1 MKKFTY
7 NKFLVWA
14 ILIGLMASL
23 VICGQRYAVERHNS
37 KIDMVMDYDSISNL
51 AEQEGLDFFEVLHRM
66 KGAGITTIAVYDAT
80 FEKLNLQGKVLSV
93 PGSEIL
99 GNSQRGILDDETWR
113 QAIEN
118 NLIFPDRVYIIGRDL
133 NTYEEVKADITLRL
147 GKDRVKPITIGEI
160 EILEVKDRY
169 GVFVKKPITMPSEE
183 LAIVKDAG
191 MNILAR
197 PSNFIGCTPDSIREV
212 FKRFDGYPVTEI
224 VFNGNEV
231 LGAYNFVD
239 VTAEEMKKRNIIFG
253 VIESY
258 SQLQFYPQAGMEQL
272 ARELGYDRIARLHV
286 IPPYDQNKISLNTAI
301 HRWLR
306 TDYERN
312 IRINLFRIYEKQAA
326 GMTLAETNF
335 KYVSETA
342 ADLKNGGYNLGTAG
356 TFENYYP
363 NKFLRFLVIVGTVA
377 AGVLCLSLI
386 SRRLNSNQRLQL
398 IMFGVLAILAGV
410 PILMGAGGKVRL
422 IAALV
427 SANVFPAL
435 AIIWQL
441 DRLRSIRLKARWE
454 SIRSTS
460 EGGSEY
466 PKVQVRRELSIGQ
479 IIWLAVA
486 SLFIT
491 SVISMFGAAYLS
503 GALSDVVYF
512 LEFEIFRGIKLTFV
526 MPLVIVAI
534 AFLQRFNVIDEFQ
547 KSFSAQEQIKE
558 ILEMNVTVKN
568 LIGVFFV
575 IAVLAILV
583 IRSGHSTGMP
593 VLDIEV
599 RLREW
604 LEDTFYAR
612 PRSKEIF
619 LGHPAFILA
628 IAAFLKKFPK
638 KILFVLTIIATIGQS
653 SMVETFAHVHTPIMV
668 SFMRG
673 IDGLIPGAIFGVIAI
688 LIYYFVTKKKVEV
701 IPKDEKFPN
710 EKI

>member
-1 MKKFTY
+1 MRKFTY
-7 NKFLVWA
+7 NKYLVWI
-14 ILIGLMASL
+14 ILAGLIASL
-23 VICGQRYAVERHNS
+23 IICWQRYHVETNNS
-37 KIDMVMDYDSISNL
+37 QIDMVLDFDSVMHL

-66 KGAGITTIAVYDAT
+66 KGAGITTIAVYDAS
-80 FEKLNLQGKVLSV
+80 FEKLNKQGKVLAI

-99 GNSQRGILDDETWR
+99 GNYQSGVLADEFWR
-113 QAIEN
+113 QAVEE
-118 NLIFPDRVYIIGRDL
+118 NLIDAERIYIIGRNL
-133 NTYEEVKADITLRL
+133 ITYEEVKKDLILRL
-147 GKDRVKPITIGEI
+147 GEERVKPMTIGEI
-160 EILEVKDRY
+160 EIIEVKDRY
-169 GVFVKKPITMPSEE
+169 ETFLKKPVTMPSEE

-197 PSNFIGCTPDSIREV
+197 PSNFVGCTPDKIREV
-212 FKRFDGYPVTEI
+212 FRRFDGYPVTEI

-231 LGAYNFVD
+231 LGAYDFVD
-239 VTAEEMKKRNIIFG
+239 ATAEEMKKRNMIFG

-272 ARELGYDRIARLHV
+272 ARDLGYERVARLHV

-335 KYVSETA
+335 KYVNETA
-342 ADLKNGGYNLGTAG
+342 KDLKNGGYSLGTAG

-363 NKFLRFLVIVGTVA
+363 NRFLRFLVIIGTVA

-386 SRRLNSNQRLQL
+386 SRTLNDNQKAQL
-398 IMFGVLAILAGV
+398 IIFGVLAVLAGV

-435 AIIWQL
+435 ATIWQL
-441 DRLRSIRLKARWE
+441 DRFRSLRLKARWK
-454 SIRSTS
+454 SIRSKS
-460 EGGSEY
+460 DGGSEY
-466 PKVQVRRELSIGQ
+466 PKVQVRGELSIGQ
-479 IIWLAVA
+479 IVWLSVA
-486 SLFIT
+486 SLFLT
-491 SVISMFGAAYLS
+491 SLISMFGAAYLA
-503 GALSDVVYF
+503 GALSDIIYF
-512 LEFEIFRGIKLTFV
+512 LEFEIFRGIKLTFI
-526 MPLVIVAI
+526 MPLIIVSI
-534 AFLQRFNVIDEFQ
+534 AFLQRFNVIDELRKNFT
-547 KSFSAQEQIKE
+547 ATEQLKE
-558 ILEMNVTVKN
+558 ILEMHVTVKD
-568 LIGVFFV
+568 LIAVFIV
-575 IAVLAILV
+575 IAALAILV

-593 VLDIEV
+593 VLDVEV

-619 LGHPAFILA
+619 LGHPFFILMV
-628 IAAFLKKFPK
+628 AAFLKKFPK

-673 IDGLIPGAIFGVIAI
+673 IDGLIPGAIFGGI
-688 LIYYFVTKKKVEV
+688 LLLGIYFGNKFYKKK
-701 IPKDEKFPN
+701 FAN
-710 EKI
+710 S

>member
-1 MKKFTY
+1 MRKFIY
-7 NKFLVWA
+7 NKYLVWV
-14 ILIGLMASL
+14 ILAGLIASL
-23 VICGQRYAVERHNS
+23 IICWQRYHVETNNS
-37 KIDMVMDYDSISNL
+37 QIDMVLDFDSVTHL

-66 KGAGITTIAVYDAT
+66 KGAGITTIAVYDAS
-80 FEKLNLQGKVLSV
+80 FEKLNREGKVLAV
-93 PGSEIL
+93 PGSEII
-99 GNSQRGILDDETWR
+99 GNYQSGVLADEFWR
-113 QAIEN
+113 QAVEE
-118 NLIFPDRVYIIGRDL
+118 NLIDAEKIYIIGRNL
-133 NTYEEVKADITLRL
+133 ITYEEVKKDLILRL
-147 GKDRVKPITIGEI
+147 GKERVKPITIGEV
-160 EILEVKDRY
+160 EIIEVKDRY
-169 GVFVKKPITMPSEE
+169 ETFLKKPVTMPSEE

-197 PSNFIGCTPDSIREV
+197 PANFVGCTPDKIREV
-212 FKRFDGYPVTEI
+212 FRRFDGYPVTEI
-224 VFNGNEV
+224 VFSGNEV
-231 LGAYNFVD
+231 LGAYDFVD
-239 VTAEEMKKRNIIFG
+239 ATAEEMKKRNMIFG

-272 ARELGYDRIARLHV
+272 ARDLGYERVARLHV

-335 KYVSETA
+335 TYVNETA
-342 ADLKNGGYNLGTAG
+342 KDLRSGGYSLGTAG

-363 NKFLRFLVIVGTVA
+363 NRFLRFLVIIGTVA
-377 AGVLCLSLI
+377 AGVLCLSLM
-386 SRRLNSNQRLQL
+386 SRTLNENQKVQL
-398 IMFGVLAILAGV
+398 IIFGVLAVLAGI

-441 DRLRSIRLKARWE
+441 DRFRSLRLKARWE
-454 SIRSTS
+454 SIRSKS
-460 EGGSEY
+460 DGGSEY
-466 PKVQVRRELSIGQ
+466 PKIQVRGELSIGQ
-479 IIWLAVA
+479 IVWLAVA
-486 SLFIT
+486 SLFLT
-491 SVISMFGAAYLS
+491 SLISMFGAAYLA
-503 GALSDVVYF
+503 GALSDIIYF

-526 MPLVIVAI
+526 MPLIIVSI
-534 AFLQRFNVIDEFQ
+534 AFLQRFNVIDELRKNFT
-547 KSFSAQEQIKE
+547 ATEQLKE
-558 ILEMNVTVKN
+558 ILEMNVTVKD
-568 LIGVFFV
+568 LIAVFIV
-575 IAVLAILV
+575 IAALAILV

-593 VLDIEV
+593 VSDLEV

-619 LGHPAFILA
+619 LGHPFFILMV
-628 IAAFLKKFPK
+628 AAFLKKFPK

-673 IDGLIPGAIFGVIAI
+673 IDGLIPGAIFGAI
-688 LIYYFVTKKKVEV
+688 GILAIYFGNKFYKKK
-701 IPKDEKFPN
+701 FAN
-710 EKI
+710 S

>member
-1 MKKFTY
+1 MRKFTY
-7 NKFLVWA
+7 NKYLVWI
-14 ILIGLMASL
+14 ILAGLIASL
-23 VICGQRYAVERHNS
+23 IICWQRYHVETNNS
-37 KIDMVMDYDSISNL
+37 QIDMVLDFDSVTHL

-66 KGAGITTIAVYDAT
+66 KGAGITTIAVYDAS
-80 FEKLNLQGKVLSV
+80 FEKLNKQGKVLAI

-99 GNSQRGILDDETWR
+99 GNYQSGVLADEFWR
-113 QAIEN
+113 QAVEE
-118 NLIFPDRVYIIGRDL
+118 NLIDAERIYIIGRNL
-133 NTYEEVKADITLRL
+133 ITYEEVKKDLILRL
-147 GKDRVKPITIGEI
+147 GEERVKPMTIGEI
-160 EILEVKDRY
+160 EIIEVKDRY
-169 GVFVKKPITMPSEE
+169 ETFLKKPVTMPSEE

-197 PSNFIGCTPDSIREV
+197 PSNFVGCTPDKIREV
-212 FKRFDGYPVTEI
+212 FRRFDGYPVTEI

-231 LGAYNFVD
+231 LGAYDFVD
-239 VTAEEMKKRNIIFG
+239 ATAEEMKKRNMIFG

-272 ARELGYDRIARLHV
+272 ARDLGYERVARLHV

-306 TDYERN
+306 TDYERY

-335 KYVSETA
+335 KYVNETA
-342 ADLKNGGYNLGTAG
+342 KDLKNGGYSLGTAG

-363 NKFLRFLVIVGTVA
+363 NRFLRFLVIIGTVA

-386 SRRLNSNQRLQL
+386 SRTLNDNQKAQL
-398 IMFGVLAILAGV
+398 IIFGVLAVLAGV

-435 AIIWQL
+435 ATIWQL
-441 DRLRSIRLKARWE
+441 DRFRSLRLKARWK
-454 SIRSTS
+454 SIRSKS
-460 EGGSEY
+460 DGGSEY
-466 PKVQVRRELSIGQ
+466 PKVQVRGELSIGQ
-479 IIWLAVA
+479 IVWLSVA
-486 SLFIT
+486 SLFLT
-491 SVISMFGAAYLS
+491 SLISMFGAAYLA
-503 GALSDVVYF
+503 GALSDIIYF
-512 LEFEIFRGIKLTFV
+512 LEFEIFRGIKLTFI
-526 MPLVIVAI
+526 MPLIIVSI
-534 AFLQRFNVIDEFQ
+534 AFLQRFNVIDELRKNFT
-547 KSFSAQEQIKE
+547 ATEQLKE
-558 ILEMNVTVKN
+558 ILEMHVTVKD
-568 LIGVFFV
+568 LIAVFIV
-575 IAVLAILV
+575 IAALAILV

-593 VLDIEV
+593 VLDVEV

-619 LGHPAFILA
+619 LGHPFFILMV
-628 IAAFLKKFPK
+628 AAFLKKFPK

-673 IDGLIPGAIFGVIAI
+673 IDGLIPGAIFGGI
-688 LIYYFVTKKKVEV
+688 LLLGIYFGNKFYKKK
-701 IPKDEKFPN
+701 FAN
-710 EKI
+710 S

>member
-1 MKKFTY
+1 MRKFAY
-7 NKFLVWA
+7 NKYLVWI
-14 ILIGLMASL
+14 ILAGLIASL
-23 VICGQRYAVERHNS
+23 IICWQRYHVETNNS
-37 KIDMVMDYDSISNL
+37 QIDMVLDFDSVTHL

-80 FEKLNLQGKVLSV
+80 FEKLNRQGKVLAM

-99 GNSQRGILDDETWR
+99 GNYQSGVLTDEFWR
-113 QAIEN
+113 QAVEE
-118 NLIFPDRVYIIGRDL
+118 NLIDAERIYIIGRNL
-133 NTYEEVKADITLRL
+133 ITYEEVKKDLILRL
-147 GKDRVKPITIGEI
+147 GKERVKPITIGEV
-160 EILEVKDRY
+160 EIIEVKDRY
-169 GVFVKKPITMPSEE
+169 ETFIKKPVTMPSEE

-197 PSNFIGCTPDSIREV
+197 PANFVGCTPDKIREV
-212 FKRFDGYPVTEI
+212 FRRFDGYPVTEI

-231 LGAYNFVD
+231 LGAYDYVD
-239 VTAEEMKKRNIIFG
+239 ATAEEMKKRDIIFG

-272 ARELGYDRIARLHV
+272 ARDLGYERVARLHV

-335 KYVSETA
+335 KYVNETA
-342 ADLKNGGYNLGTAG
+342 KDLKNGGYSLGTAG

-363 NKFLRFLVIVGTVA
+363 NRFLRFLVIIGTVA

-386 SRRLNSNQRLQL
+386 SRTLNDNQKAQL
-398 IMFGVLAILAGV
+398 IIFGVLAVLAGV

-441 DRLRSIRLKARWE
+441 DRFRSLRLKARWE
-454 SIRSTS
+454 SIRSKS
-460 EGGSEY
+460 DGGSEY
-466 PKVQVRRELSIGQ
+466 PKIQVRGELSIGQ

-486 SLFIT
+486 SLFLT
-491 SVISMFGAAYLS
+491 SLISMFGAAYLA
-503 GALSDVVYF
+503 GALSDIIYF

-526 MPLVIVAI
+526 MPLIIVSI
-534 AFLQRFNVIDEFQ
+534 AFLQRFNVIDELRKNFTATDQ
-547 KSFSAQEQIKE
+547 LKE
-558 ILEMNVTVKN
+558 ILEMHVTVKD
-568 LIGVFFV
+568 LMAVFIV
-575 IAVLAILV
+575 IAALAILL

-593 VLDIEV
+593 VLDVEV

-619 LGHPAFILA
+619 LGHPFFILMV
-628 IAAFLKKFPK
+628 AAFLKKFPK

-653 SMVETFAHVHTPIMV
+653 SMVETFAHVHTPIFV

-673 IDGLIPGAIFGVIAI
+673 IDGLIPGAIFGGILVLAI
-688 LIYYFVTKKKVEV
+688 YFGNKFYKKK
-701 IPKDEKFPN
+701 FAN
-710 EKI
+710 S

>member
-1 MKKFTY
+1 MRKFTY
-7 NKFLVWA
+7 NKYLVWI
-14 ILIGLMASL
+14 ILAGLIASL
-23 VICGQRYAVERHNS
+23 IICWQRYHVETNNS
-37 KIDMVMDYDSISNL
+37 QIDMVLDFDSVMHL

-66 KGAGITTIAVYDAT
+66 KGAGITTIAVYDAS
-80 FEKLNLQGKVLSV
+80 FEKLNKQGKVLAI

-99 GNSQRGILDDETWR
+99 GNYQSGVLADEFWR
-113 QAIEN
+113 QAVEE
-118 NLIFPDRVYIIGRDL
+118 NLIDAERIYIIGRNL
-133 NTYEEVKADITLRL
+133 ITYEEVKKDLILRL
-147 GKDRVKPITIGEI
+147 GEERVKPMTIGEI
-160 EILEVKDRY
+160 EIIEVKDRY
-169 GVFVKKPITMPSEE
+169 ETFLKKPVTMPSEE

-197 PSNFIGCTPDSIREV
+197 PSNFVGCTPDKIRTV
-212 FKRFDGYPVTEI
+212 FRRFDGYPVTEI

-231 LGAYNFVD
+231 LGAYDFVD
-239 VTAEEMKKRNIIFG
+239 ATAEEMKKRNMIFG

-272 ARELGYDRIARLHV
+272 ARDLGYERVARLHV

-335 KYVSETA
+335 KYVNETA
-342 ADLKNGGYNLGTAG
+342 KDLKNGGYSLGTAG

-363 NKFLRFLVIVGTVA
+363 NRFLRFLVIIGTVA

-386 SRRLNSNQRLQL
+386 SRTLNDNQKAQL
-398 IMFGVLAILAGV
+398 IIFGVLAVLAGV

-435 AIIWQL
+435 ATIWQL
-441 DRLRSIRLKARWE
+441 DRFRSLRLKARWK
-454 SIRSTS
+454 SIRSKS
-460 EGGSEY
+460 DGGSEY
-466 PKVQVRRELSIGQ
+466 PKVQVRGELSIGQ
-479 IIWLAVA
+479 IVWLSVA
-486 SLFIT
+486 SLFLT
-491 SVISMFGAAYLS
+491 SLISMFGAAYLA
-503 GALSDVVYF
+503 GALSDIIYF
-512 LEFEIFRGIKLTFV
+512 LEFEIFRGIKLTFI
-526 MPLVIVAI
+526 MPLIIVSI
-534 AFLQRFNVIDEFQ
+534 AFLQRFNVIDELRKNFT
-547 KSFSAQEQIKE
+547 ATEQLKE
-558 ILEMNVTVKN
+558 ILEMHVTVKD
-568 LIGVFFV
+568 LIAVFIV
-575 IAVLAILV
+575 IAALAILV

-593 VLDIEV
+593 VLDVEV

-619 LGHPAFILA
+619 LGHPFFILMV
-628 IAAFLKKFPK
+628 AAFLKKFPK

-673 IDGLIPGAIFGVIAI
+673 IDGLIPGAIFGGI
-688 LIYYFVTKKKVEV
+688 LLLGIYFGNKFYKKK
-701 IPKDEKFPN
+701 FAN
-710 EKI
+710 S

>member
-1 MKKFTY
+1 MKKFIY
-7 NKFLVWA
+7 NRILVWV
-14 ILIGLMASL
+14 ILAGLIASL
-23 VICGQRYAVERHNS
+23 IICGQRYAVETHNS
-37 KIDMVMDYDSISNL
+37 QIDMVMDYDSIVNL
-51 AEQEGLDFFEVLHRM
+51 ANQEGLDFFEVLHRM
-66 KGAGITTIAVYDAT
+66 KGAGITTIAVYDAS
-80 FEKLNLQGKVLSV
+80 FEKLNLQGKVRAI

-99 GNSQRGILDDETWR
+99 GNYQSGVLIDENWR
-113 QAIEN
+113 QAIEE
-118 NLIFPDRVYIIGRDL
+118 NLIDAEKIYIIGRDL
-133 NTYEEVKADITLRL
+133 HTYEEVKADLILRL

-160 EILEVKDRY
+160 EVIEVKDRY

-191 MNILAR
+191 FNILAR
-197 PSNFIGCTPDSIREV
+197 PANFVGCTPDTIREV
-212 FKRFDGYPVTEI
+212 FKRFDGYPVKEI
-224 VFNGNEV
+224 VFSGNEV

-272 ARELGYDRIARLHV
+272 ARDLGYDRVARLHV
-286 IPPYDQNKISLNTAI
+286 IPEYDQAKISLNTAI
-301 HRWLR
+301 YRWLR

-312 IRINLFRIYEKQAA
+312 IRINLFRIYEKHAA

-342 ADLKNGGYNLGTAG
+342 ADLRNGGYTLGTAG

-363 NKFLRFLVIVGTVA
+363 NRFLRFLVIIGTVA
-377 AGVLCLSLI
+377 AGVLCLSLL
-386 SRRLNSNQRLQL
+386 SRKLNANQKLQL
-398 IMFGVLAILAGV
+398 IIFGVLAVLAGI

-441 DRLRSIRLKARWE
+441 DRFRSLRLKARWE
-454 SIRSTS
+454 SIRSKS

-466 PKVQVRRELSIGQ
+466 PKIQVRPELTIGQ
-479 IIWLAVA
+479 IIWLSVA

-491 SVISMFGAAYLS
+491 STISMFGAAYLS
-503 GALSDVVYF
+503 GALSDVIYF

-526 MPLVIVAI
+526 MPLIIVAI
-534 AFLQRFNVIDEFQ
+534 AFLQRFNVIDELQ
-547 KSFSAQEQIKE
+547 KSFSAEQQIKE
-558 ILEMNVTVKN
+558 ILEMNVTMKN
-568 LIGVFFV
+568 LLMIFV
-575 IAVLAILV
+575 VLAALAILV

-593 VLDIEV
+593 VLDLEV

-619 LGHPAFILA
+619 LGHPVFIIL

-638 KILFVLTIIATIGQS
+638 KILFVLTILATIGQS

-673 IDGLIPGAIFGVIAI
+673 IDGLIPGAIFGVIAV
-688 LIYYFVTKKKVEV
+688 LIYYFVTRKKKEEV
-701 IPKDEKFPN
+701 TAKGEKF
-710 EKI
+710 

>member
-7 NKFLVWA
+7 NKILVWV
-14 ILIGLMASL
+14 ILAGLVASL
-23 VICGQRYAVERHNS
+23 IICWQRYNVETNNS
-37 KIDMVMDYDSISNL
+37 QIDMVMDYDSISSL

-80 FEKLNLQGKVLSV
+80 FEKLNLQGKVRAIS
-93 PGSEIL
+93 GSEIL
-99 GNSQRGILDDETWR
+99 TNYQSGILIDENWR
-113 QAIEN
+113 QAIEE
-118 NLIFPDRVYIIGRDL
+118 NLIYPDRVYIIGREL
-133 NTYEEVKADITLRL
+133 HAYEEVKADIILRL
-147 GKDRVKPITIGEI
+147 GNERVKTMSIGDLEVI
-160 EILEVKDRY
+160 EVKDRY

-191 MNILAR
+191 FNILAR
-197 PSNFIGCTPDSIREV
+197 PANFVGCTPDSIREI

-224 VFNGNEV
+224 VFSGNEV
-231 LGAYNFVD
+231 LGAFDYVD

-253 VIESY
+253 VVESY
-258 SQLQFYPQAGMEQL
+258 TQLQFYPQAGMEQL
-272 ARELGYDRIARLHV
+272 ARELGYDRVARLHV
-286 IPPYDQNKISLNTAI
+286 IPPYDQNKISLHTAI
-301 HRWLR
+301 YRWRR

-312 IRINLFRIYEKQAA
+312 IRINLFRIYEKHSA

-342 ADLKNGGYNLGTAG
+342 ADLRNAGYTLGTAG

-363 NKFLRFLVIVGTVA
+363 NRFLRFLVIIGTVA
-377 AGVLCLSLI
+377 AGVLCLSLL
-386 SRRLNSNQRLQL
+386 SRRLNANQKVQL
-398 IMFGVLAILAGV
+398 IMFGVLAVLAGL

-435 AIIWQL
+435 AVIWQL
-441 DRLRSIRLKARWE
+441 DRFRSLRLKARWE
-454 SIRSTS
+454 SIRSKK

-466 PKVQVRRELSIGQ
+466 PKIQVRPELTIGQ

-491 SVISMFGAAYLS
+491 SLISMFGAAYLS

-526 MPLVIVAI
+526 MPLVIVTI
-534 AFLQRFNVIDEFQ
+534 AFLQRFNVIDELQ
-547 KSFSAQEQIKE
+547 KSFTAEQQIKE

-568 LIGVFFV
+568 LLAVFVV
-575 IAVLAILV
+575 IAALVVLV

-593 VLDIEV
+593 VSDFEV
-599 RLREW
+599 RIREW

-619 LGHPAFILA
+619 LGHPAFVIL

-638 KILFVLTIIATIGQS
+638 KILFVLTILATIGQG

-673 IDGLIPGAIFGVIAI
+673 IDGLIPGAIFGVIAV
-688 LIYYFVTKKKVEV
+688 LIYYFAKKKMKEEV
-701 IPKDEKFPN
+701 TPKGEKF
-710 EKI
+710 

>member
-1 MKKFTY
+1 MKKFIY
-7 NKFLVWA
+7 NR
-14 ILIGLMASL
+14 ILIWTILVGLIASL
-23 VICGQRYAVERHNS
+23 IICWQRYIVETNNS
-37 KIDMVMDYDSISNL
+37 QIDMVLDFDSVTHL
-51 AEQEGLDFFEVLHRM
+51 AAQEGLDFFEVLHRM
-66 KGAGITTIAVYDAT
+66 KGAGITSIAVYDAT
-80 FEKLNLQGKVLSV
+80 FEKLNRQGKVYALQ
-93 PGSEIL
+93 GSEIL
-99 GNSQRGILDDETWR
+99 GNHQSGLLVDETWR
-113 QAIEN
+113 QAIEA
-118 NLIFPDRVYIIGRDL
+118 NLINPDRIYIIGRNL
-133 NTYEEVKADITLRL
+133 QTYEEVKADITLRL
-147 GKDRVKPITIGEI
+147 GANRVTPLTVGDI

-169 GVFVKKPITMPSEE
+169 DIFMKKPITMPSEE

-197 PSNFIGCTPDSIREV
+197 PANFVGCTPDTIREV
-212 FKRFDGYPVTEI
+212 FKRFDGYPVVEI
-224 VFNGNEV
+224 VFSGNEV
-231 LGAYNFVD
+231 LGAYDYVD

-272 ARELGYDRIARLHV
+272 ARDLGYDRVARLHV
-286 IPPYDQNKISLNTAI
+286 IPPYDQNKISLHTAI
-301 HRWLR
+301 YRWLR

-342 ADLKNGGYNLGTAG
+342 QDLRNGGYSLGKAG
-356 TFENYYP
+356 TFADYYP
-363 NKFLRFLVIVGTVA
+363 NRFLRFLVIVGTVA

-386 SRRLNSNQRLQL
+386 SRKLNENQKLQ
-398 IMFGVLAILAGV
+398 IIIFGVVAVLAGI

-441 DRLRSIRLKARWE
+441 DRMRSIRVKARWQ
-454 SIRSTS
+454 SIRSKS

-466 PKVQVRRELSIGQ
+466 PKVRVKAELSIGQ
-479 IIWLAVA
+479 IIWLSVA

-491 SVISMFGAAYLS
+491 SLVSMAGAAYLA
-503 GALSDVVYF
+503 GALSDVIYF

-526 MPLVIVAI
+526 MPLILVGM
-534 AFLQRFNVIDEFQ
+534 AFLQRFNIVDELR
-547 KSFSAQEQIKE
+547 KNFSATEQLKE
-558 ILEMNVTVKN
+558 ILEMEVTVKN
-568 LIGVFFV
+568 LLMVFGVIF
-575 IAVLAILV
+575 ALAILV

-593 VLDIEV
+593 VLDLEV

-628 IAAFLKKFPK
+628 VAAFLKKFPK
-638 KILFVLTIIATIGQS
+638 KFLLALTIIATIGQS
-653 SMVETFAHVHTPIMV
+653 SMVETFAHVHTPIFV

-673 IDGLIPGAIFGVIAI
+673 VDGLFPGAVLGVVAV
-688 LIYYFVTKKKVEV
+688 LMTYYAVRAWNSKLKA
-701 IPKDEKFPN
+701 
-710 EKI
+710 

>member
-1 MKKFTY
+1 MRKFIY
-7 NKFLVWA
+7 NKYLVWV
-14 ILIGLMASL
+14 ILAGLIASL
-23 VICGQRYAVERHNS
+23 IICWQRYHVETNNS
-37 KIDMVMDYDSISNL
+37 QIDMVLDFDSVTHL

-66 KGAGITTIAVYDAT
+66 KGAGITTIAVYDAS
-80 FEKLNLQGKVLSV
+80 FEKLNREGKVLAV
-93 PGSEIL
+93 PGSEII
-99 GNSQRGILDDETWR
+99 GNYQSGVLADEFWR
-113 QAIEN
+113 QAVEE
-118 NLIFPDRVYIIGRDL
+118 NLIDAEKIYIIGRNL
-133 NTYEEVKADITLRL
+133 ITYEEVKKDLILRL
-147 GKDRVKPITIGEI
+147 GKERVKPITIGEV
-160 EILEVKDRY
+160 EIIEVKDRY
-169 GVFVKKPITMPSEE
+169 ETFLKKPVTMPSEE

-197 PSNFIGCTPDSIREV
+197 PANFVGCTPDKIREV
-212 FKRFDGYPVTEI
+212 FRRFDGYPVTEI
-224 VFNGNEV
+224 VFSGNEV
-231 LGAYNFVD
+231 LGAYDFVD
-239 VTAEEMKKRNIIFG
+239 ATAEEMKKRNMIFG

-272 ARELGYDRIARLHV
+272 ARDLGYERVARLHV

-335 KYVSETA
+335 TYVNETA
-342 ADLKNGGYNLGTAG
+342 KDLRSGGYSLGTAG

-363 NKFLRFLVIVGTVA
+363 NRFLRFLVIIGTVA
-377 AGVLCLSLI
+377 AGVLCLSLM
-386 SRRLNSNQRLQL
+386 SRTLNENQKAQL
-398 IMFGVLAILAGV
+398 IIFGVLAVLAGI

-441 DRLRSIRLKARWE
+441 DRFRSLRLKARWE
-454 SIRSTS
+454 SIRSKS
-460 EGGSEY
+460 DGGSEY
-466 PKVQVRRELSIGQ
+466 PKIQVRGELSIGQ
-479 IIWLAVA
+479 IVWLAVA
-486 SLFIT
+486 SLFLT
-491 SVISMFGAAYLS
+491 SLISMFGAAYLA
-503 GALSDVVYF
+503 GALSDIIYF

-526 MPLVIVAI
+526 MPLIIVSI
-534 AFLQRFNVIDEFQ
+534 AFLQRFNVIDELRKNFT
-547 KSFSAQEQIKE
+547 ATEQLKE
-558 ILEMNVTVKN
+558 ILEMNVTVKD
-568 LIGVFFV
+568 LIAVFIV
-575 IAVLAILV
+575 IAALAILV

-593 VLDIEV
+593 VSDLEV

-619 LGHPAFILA
+619 LGHPFFILMV
-628 IAAFLKKFPK
+628 AAFLKKFPK

-673 IDGLIPGAIFGVIAI
+673 IDGLIPGAIFGAI
-688 LIYYFVTKKKVEV
+688 GILAIYFGNKFYKKK
-701 IPKDEKFPN
+701 FAN
-710 EKI
+710 S

>member
-1 MKKFTY
+1 MRKFIY
-7 NKFLVWA
+7 NKYLVWV
-14 ILIGLMASL
+14 ILAGLIASL
-23 VICGQRYAVERHNS
+23 IICWQRYHVETNNS
-37 KIDMVMDYDSISNL
+37 QIDMVLDFDSVTHL

-66 KGAGITTIAVYDAT
+66 KGAGITTIAVYDAS
-80 FEKLNLQGKVLSV
+80 FEKLNREGKVLAV
-93 PGSEIL
+93 PGSEII
-99 GNSQRGILDDETWR
+99 GNYQSGVLADEFWR
-113 QAIEN
+113 QAVEE
-118 NLIFPDRVYIIGRDL
+118 NLIDAEKIYIIGRNL
-133 NTYEEVKADITLRL
+133 ITYEEVKKDLILRL
-147 GKDRVKPITIGEI
+147 GKERVKPITIGEV
-160 EILEVKDRY
+160 EIIEVKDRY
-169 GVFVKKPITMPSEE
+169 ETFLKKPVTMPSEE

-197 PSNFIGCTPDSIREV
+197 PANFVGCTPDKIREV
-212 FKRFDGYPVTEI
+212 FRRFDGYPVTEI
-224 VFNGNEV
+224 VFSGNEV
-231 LGAYNFVD
+231 LGAYDFVD
-239 VTAEEMKKRNIIFG
+239 ATAEEMKKRNMIFG

-272 ARELGYDRIARLHV
+272 ARDLGYERVARLHV

-335 KYVSETA
+335 TYVNETA
-342 ADLKNGGYNLGTAG
+342 KDLRSGGYSLGTAG

-363 NKFLRFLVIVGTVA
+363 NRFLRFLVIIGTVA
-377 AGVLCLSLI
+377 AGVLCLSLM
-386 SRRLNSNQRLQL
+386 SRTLNENQKAQL
-398 IMFGVLAILAGV
+398 IIFGVLAVLAGI

-441 DRLRSIRLKARWE
+441 DRFRSLRLKARWE
-454 SIRSTS
+454 SIRSKS
-460 EGGSEY
+460 DGGSEY
-466 PKVQVRRELSIGQ
+466 PKIQVRGELSIGQ
-479 IIWLAVA
+479 IVWLAVA
-486 SLFIT
+486 SLFLT
-491 SVISMFGAAYLS
+491 SLISMFGAAYLA
-503 GALSDVVYF
+503 GALSDIIYF

-526 MPLVIVAI
+526 MPLIIVSI
-534 AFLQRFNVIDEFQ
+534 AFLQRFNVIDELRKNFT
-547 KSFSAQEQIKE
+547 ATEQLKE
-558 ILEMNVTVKN
+558 ILEMNVTVKD
-568 LIGVFFV
+568 LIAVFIV
-575 IAVLAILV
+575 IAALAILI

-593 VLDIEV
+593 VSDLEV

-619 LGHPAFILA
+619 LGHPFFILMV
-628 IAAFLKKFPK
+628 AAFLKKFPK

-673 IDGLIPGAIFGVIAI
+673 IDGLIPGAIFGAI
-688 LIYYFVTKKKVEV
+688 GILAIYFGNKFYKKK
-701 IPKDEKFPN
+701 FAN
-710 EKI
+710 S

>member
-1 MKKFTY
+1 MRKFTY
-7 NKFLVWA
+7 NKYLVWI
-14 ILIGLMASL
+14 ILAGLIASL
-23 VICGQRYAVERHNS
+23 IICWQRYHVETNNS
-37 KIDMVMDYDSISNL
+37 QIDMVLDFDSVMHL

-66 KGAGITTIAVYDAT
+66 KGAGITTIAVYDAS
-80 FEKLNLQGKVLSV
+80 FEKLNKQGKVLAI

-99 GNSQRGILDDETWR
+99 GNYQSGVLADEFWR
-113 QAIEN
+113 QAVEE
-118 NLIFPDRVYIIGRDL
+118 NLIDAERIYIIGRNL
-133 NTYEEVKADITLRL
+133 ITYEEVKKDLILRL
-147 GKDRVKPITIGEI
+147 GEERVKPMTIGEI
-160 EILEVKDRY
+160 EIIEVKDRY
-169 GVFVKKPITMPSEE
+169 ETFLKKPVTMPSEE

-197 PSNFIGCTPDSIREV
+197 PSNFVGCTPDKIREV
-212 FKRFDGYPVTEI
+212 FRRFDGYPVTEI

-231 LGAYNFVD
+231 LGAYDFVD
-239 VTAEEMKKRNIIFG
+239 ATAEEMKKRNMIFG

-272 ARELGYDRIARLHV
+272 ARDLGYERVARLHV

-335 KYVSETA
+335 KYVNETA
-342 ADLKNGGYNLGTAG
+342 KDLKNGGYSLGTAG

-363 NKFLRFLVIVGTVA
+363 NRFLRFLVIIGTVA

-386 SRRLNSNQRLQL
+386 SRTLNDNQKAQL
-398 IMFGVLAILAGV
+398 IIFGVLAVLAGV

-441 DRLRSIRLKARWE
+441 DRFRSLRLKARWK
-454 SIRSTS
+454 SIRSKS
-460 EGGSEY
+460 DGGSEY
-466 PKVQVRRELSIGQ
+466 PKVQVRGELSIGQ
-479 IIWLAVA
+479 IVWLSVA
-486 SLFIT
+486 SLFLT
-491 SVISMFGAAYLS
+491 SLISMFGAAYLA
-503 GALSDVVYF
+503 GALSDIIYF
-512 LEFEIFRGIKLTFV
+512 LEFEIFRGIKLTFI
-526 MPLVIVAI
+526 MPLIIVSI
-534 AFLQRFNVIDEFQ
+534 AFLQRFNVIDELRKNFT
-547 KSFSAQEQIKE
+547 ATEQLKE
-558 ILEMNVTVKN
+558 ILEMHVTVKD
-568 LIGVFFV
+568 LIAVFIV
-575 IAVLAILV
+575 IAALAILV

-593 VLDIEV
+593 VLDVEV

-619 LGHPAFILA
+619 LGHPFFILMV
-628 IAAFLKKFPK
+628 AAFLKKFPK

-673 IDGLIPGAIFGVIAI
+673 IDGLIPGAIFGGI
-688 LIYYFVTKKKVEV
+688 LLLGIYFGNKFYKKK
-701 IPKDEKFPN
+701 FAN
-710 EKI
+710 S

>member
-1 MKKFTY
+1 MRKFIY
-7 NKFLVWA
+7 NKYLVWV
-14 ILIGLMASL
+14 ILAGLIASL
-23 VICGQRYAVERHNS
+23 IICWQRYHVETNNS
-37 KIDMVMDYDSISNL
+37 QIDMVLDFDSVTHL

-66 KGAGITTIAVYDAT
+66 KGAGITTIAVYDAS
-80 FEKLNLQGKVLSV
+80 FEKLNREGKVLAV
-93 PGSEIL
+93 PGSEII
-99 GNSQRGILDDETWR
+99 GNYQSGVLADEFWR
-113 QAIEN
+113 QAVEE
-118 NLIFPDRVYIIGRDL
+118 NLIDAEKIYIIGRNL
-133 NTYEEVKADITLRL
+133 ITYEEVKKDLILRL
-147 GKDRVKPITIGEI
+147 GKERVKPITIGEV
-160 EILEVKDRY
+160 EIIEVKDRY
-169 GVFVKKPITMPSEE
+169 ETFLKKPVTMPSEE

-197 PSNFIGCTPDSIREV
+197 PANFVGCTPDKIREV
-212 FKRFDGYPVTEI
+212 FRRFDGYPVTEI
-224 VFNGNEV
+224 VFSGNEV
-231 LGAYNFVD
+231 LGAYDFVD
-239 VTAEEMKKRNIIFG
+239 ATAEEMKKRNMIFG

-272 ARELGYDRIARLHV
+272 ARDLGYERVARLHV

-312 IRINLFRIYEKQAA
+312 IRINLFRIYEKQTA

-335 KYVSETA
+335 TYVNETA
-342 ADLKNGGYNLGTAG
+342 KDLRSGGYSLGTAG

-363 NKFLRFLVIVGTVA
+363 NRFLRFLVIIGTVA
-377 AGVLCLSLI
+377 AGVLCLSLM
-386 SRRLNSNQRLQL
+386 SRTLNENQKAQL
-398 IMFGVLAILAGV
+398 IIFGVLAVLAGI

-441 DRLRSIRLKARWE
+441 DRFRSLRLKARWE
-454 SIRSTS
+454 SIRSKS

-466 PKVQVRRELSIGQ
+466 PKIQVRGELSIGQ
-479 IIWLAVA
+479 IVWLAVA
-486 SLFIT
+486 SLFLT
-491 SVISMFGAAYLS
+491 SLISMFGAAYLA
-503 GALSDVVYF
+503 GALSDIIYF

-526 MPLVIVAI
+526 MPLIIVSI
-534 AFLQRFNVIDEFQ
+534 AFLQRFNVIDELRKNFT
-547 KSFSAQEQIKE
+547 ATEQLKE
-558 ILEMNVTVKN
+558 ILEMNVTVKD
-568 LIGVFFV
+568 LIAVFIV
-575 IAVLAILV
+575 IAALAILV

-593 VLDIEV
+593 VSDLEV

-619 LGHPAFILA
+619 LGHPFFVLMV
-628 IAAFLKKFPK
+628 AAFLKKFPK

-673 IDGLIPGAIFGVIAI
+673 IDGLIPGAIFGAI
-688 LIYYFVTKKKVEV
+688 GILAIYFGNKFYKKK
-701 IPKDEKFPN
+701 FAN
-710 EKI
+710 S

>member
-1 MKKFTY
+1 MRKFTY
-7 NKFLVWA
+7 NKYLVWI
-14 ILIGLMASL
+14 ILAGLIASL
-23 VICGQRYAVERHNS
+23 IICWQRYHVETNNS
-37 KIDMVMDYDSISNL
+37 QIDMVLDFDSVTHL

-66 KGAGITTIAVYDAT
+66 KGAGITTIAVYDAS
-80 FEKLNLQGKVLSV
+80 FEKLNKQGKVLAI

-99 GNSQRGILDDETWR
+99 GNYQSGVLADEFWR
-113 QAIEN
+113 QAVEE
-118 NLIFPDRVYIIGRDL
+118 NLIDAERIYIIGRNL
-133 NTYEEVKADITLRL
+133 ITYEEVKKDLILRL
-147 GKDRVKPITIGEI
+147 GEERVKPMTIGEI
-160 EILEVKDRY
+160 EIIEVKDRY
-169 GVFVKKPITMPSEE
+169 ETFLKKPVTMPSEE

-197 PSNFIGCTPDSIREV
+197 PSNFVGCTPDKIREV
-212 FKRFDGYPVTEI
+212 FRRFDGYPVTEI

-231 LGAYNFVD
+231 LGAYDFVD
-239 VTAEEMKKRNIIFG
+239 ATAEEMKKRNMIFG

-272 ARELGYDRIARLHV
+272 ARDLGYERVARLHV

-335 KYVSETA
+335 KYVNETA
-342 ADLKNGGYNLGTAG
+342 KDLKNGGYSLGTAG

-363 NKFLRFLVIVGTVA
+363 NRFLRFLVIIGTVA

-386 SRRLNSNQRLQL
+386 SRTLNDNQKAQL
-398 IMFGVLAILAGV
+398 IIFGVLAVLAGV

-435 AIIWQL
+435 ATIWQL
-441 DRLRSIRLKARWE
+441 DRFRSLRLKARWK
-454 SIRSTS
+454 SIRSKS
-460 EGGSEY
+460 DGGSEY
-466 PKVQVRRELSIGQ
+466 PKVQVRGELSIGQ
-479 IIWLAVA
+479 IVWLSVA
-486 SLFIT
+486 SLFLT
-491 SVISMFGAAYLS
+491 SLISMFGAAYLA
-503 GALSDVVYF
+503 GALSDIIYF
-512 LEFEIFRGIKLTFV
+512 LEFEIFRGIKLTFI
-526 MPLVIVAI
+526 MPLIIVSI
-534 AFLQRFNVIDEFQ
+534 AFLQRFNVIDELRKNFT
-547 KSFSAQEQIKE
+547 ATEQLKE
-558 ILEMNVTVKN
+558 ILEMHVTVKD
-568 LIGVFFV
+568 LIAVFIV
-575 IAVLAILV
+575 IAALAILV

-593 VLDIEV
+593 VLDVEV

-619 LGHPAFILA
+619 LGHPFFILMV
-628 IAAFLKKFPK
+628 AAFLKKFPK

-673 IDGLIPGAIFGVIAI
+673 IDGLIPGAIFGGI
-688 LIYYFVTKKKVEV
+688 LLLGIYFGNKFYKKK
-701 IPKDEKFPN
+701 FAN
-710 EKI
+710 S

>member
-1 MKKFTY
+1 MKKFAY
-7 NKFLVWA
+7 NRILVWV
-14 ILIGLMASL
+14 ILAGLIASL
-23 VICGQRYAVERHNS
+23 IICFQRHAVERHNS
-37 KIDMVMDYDSISNL
+37 RIDMVMDYDSIVNL
-51 AEQEGLDFFEVLHRM
+51 AAQEGLDFFEVLHRM

-80 FEKLNLQGKVLSV
+80 FEKLNRQGKVLAL
-93 PGSEIL
+93 PGSEII
-99 GNSQRGILDDETWR
+99 GNYQSGLLVDETWR
-113 QAIEN
+113 QAIIE
-118 NLIFPDRVYIIGRDL
+118 NLIDPDRIYIIGRNL
-133 NTYEEVKADITLRL
+133 QTYEEVKADLTLRL

-160 EILEVKDRY
+160 EIIEVKDRY
-169 GVFVKKPITMPSEE
+169 EIFMKKPLTMPSEE

-191 MNILAR
+191 FNILAR
-197 PSNFIGCTPDSIREV
+197 PANFVGCTPDSIREV

-224 VFNGNEV
+224 VFSGNEV
-231 LGAYNFVD
+231 LGAYDFVD
-239 VTAEEMKKRNIIFG
+239 VTAEEMKKRNLIFG

-286 IPPYDQNKISLNTAI
+286 IPPYDQNKISLHTAI
-301 HRWLR
+301 YRWLR

-312 IRINLFRIYEKQAA
+312 IRINLFRIYEKHAA

-335 KYVSETA
+335 KYVNETA
-342 ADLKNGGYNLGTAG
+342 KDLKNGGYNLGTAG

-363 NKFLRFLVIVGTVA
+363 NKFLRLLVIVGTVA

-386 SRRLNSNQRLQL
+386 SRRLNANQKLQL
-398 IMFGVLAILAGV
+398 IIFGVLAVIAGI

-435 AIIWQL
+435 AVIQQL
-441 DRLRSIRLKARWE
+441 DRLRSMRLKARWE
-454 SIRSTS
+454 SIQSS
-460 EGGSEY
+460 SEY
-466 PKVQVRRELSIGQ
+466 PKVRVQRELSVAQ
-479 IIWLAVA
+479 IIWLSVA

-491 SVISMFGAAYLS
+491 SLISMFGAAYLA

-526 MPLVIVAI
+526 MPLIIVAI
-534 AFLQRFNVIDEFQ
+534 AFLQRFNVIDEFR
-547 KSFSAQEQIKE
+547 KNFTAEEQIKE
-558 ILEMNVTVKN
+558 ILEMNITVKN
-568 LIGVFFV
+568 LLAVFAV
-575 IAVLAILV
+575 IFALAILV

-593 VLDIEV
+593 VSDLEV
-599 RLREW
+599 RVREW

-612 PRSKEIF
+612 PRSKELF
-619 LGHPAFILA
+619 LGHPAFVLL

-653 SMVETFAHVHTPIMV
+653 SMVETFAHVHTPIFV

-673 IDGLIPGAIFGVIAI
+673 IDGLIPGAAIGSVLI
-688 LIYYFVTKKKVEV
+688 LIYYFWTRENKFDFIKKLK
-701 IPKDEKFPN
+701 KS
-710 EKI
+710 

>member
-1 MKKFTY
+1 MW
-7 NKFLVWA
+7 V
-14 ILIGLMASL
+14 ILAGLIASL
-23 VICGQRYAVERHNS
+23 IICGQRYAVERHNS
-37 KIDMVMDYDSISNL
+37 RIDMVMDYDSIANL
-51 AEQEGLDFFEVLHRM
+51 AAQEGLDFFEVLHRM
-66 KGAGITTIAVYDAT
+66 KGAGITTIAVYDAN
-80 FEKLNLQGKVLSV
+80 FEKLNGQGKVLALR
-93 PGSEIL
+93 GSEIL
-99 GNSQRGILDDETWR
+99 GNYQSGVLADEFWR
-113 QAIEN
+113 QAVEE
-118 NLIFPDRVYIIGRDL
+118 NLIEADKIYIIGRNL
-133 NTYEEVKADITLRL
+133 QTYEEVKSDLILRL

-160 EILEVKDRY
+160 EIIEDNDRY
-169 GVFVKKPITMPSEE
+169 EIFMKKPLTMPSEE

-191 MNILAR
+191 FNILVR
-197 PSNFIGCTPDSIREV
+197 PANFVGCTPDTIREV
-212 FKRFDGYPVTEI
+212 FKRFDGYPVTEV
-224 VFNGNEV
+224 VFEGNEV

-239 VTAEEMKKRNIIFG
+239 VTAEEMKKRNYIFG

-272 ARELGYDRIARLHV
+272 ARQLGYDRIARLHV

-342 ADLKNGGYNLGTAG
+342 QDLKNGGYNLGTAG

-363 NKFLRFLVIVGTVA
+363 NRFLRFLVIIGIVA
-377 AGVLCLSLI
+377 AGVLCLSLL
-386 SRRLNSNQRLQL
+386 SRRLNENQKLQL
-398 IMFGVLAILAGV
+398 IIFGVLAVIAGV

-435 AIIWQL
+435 AVIQQL
-441 DRLRSIRLKARWE
+441 DRLRSMRLKARWE
-454 SIRSTS
+454 SIQSS
-460 EGGSEY
+460 SEY
-466 PKVQVRRELSIGQ
+466 PKVRVQRELSIGQ
-479 IIWLAVA
+479 IIWLSVA
-486 SLFIT
+486 SLLIT
-491 SVISMFGAAYLS
+491 SFVSMCGAAYLS

-534 AFLQRFNVIDEFQ
+534 AFLQRFNVVDEFR
-547 KSFSAQEQIKE
+547 KYITAEEQIKE
-558 ILEMNVTVKN
+558 ILEMNITVKN
-568 LIGVFFV
+568 LLAVFAV
-575 IAVLAILV
+575 IFALAILV

-593 VLDIEV
+593 VLDVEV
-599 RLREW
+599 KLREW

-612 PRSKEIF
+612 PRSKELF
-619 LGHPAFILA
+619 LGHPAFILLV
-628 IAAFLKKFPK
+628 AAFLKKFPK

-673 IDGLIPGAIFGVIAI
+673 IDGLIPGAIIGSI
-688 LIYYFVTKKKVEV
+688 LILVYYFMTRENKFDFIKRFKK
-701 IPKDEKFPN
+701 F
-710 EKI
+710 

>member
-7 NKFLVWA
+7 NKYLVWI
-14 ILIGLMASL
+14 ILAGLIAAL
-23 VICGQRYAVERHNS
+23 IICWQRYHVETNNS
-37 KIDMVMDYDSISNL
+37 QIDMVLDYDSVTHL

-66 KGAGITTIAVYDAT
+66 KGAGITTIAVYDAS
-80 FEKLNLQGKVLSV
+80 FEKLNREGKVLAI
-93 PGSEIL
+93 PGSEII
-99 GNSQRGILDDETWR
+99 GNYQSGVLADEFWR
-113 QAIEN
+113 QAVEE
-118 NLIFPDRVYIIGRDL
+118 NLIDAEKIYIIGRNL
-133 NTYEEVKADITLRL
+133 ITYEEVKKDLILRL
-147 GKDRVKPITIGEI
+147 GKERVKPITIGEV
-160 EILEVKDRY
+160 EIIEVKDRY
-169 GVFVKKPITMPSEE
+169 ETFLKKPVTMPSEE

-197 PSNFIGCTPDSIREV
+197 PANFVGCTPDKIREV
-212 FKRFDGYPVTEI
+212 FRRFDGYPVTEI
-224 VFNGNEV
+224 VFSGNEV
-231 LGAYNFVD
+231 LGAYDFVD
-239 VTAEEMKKRNIIFG
+239 ATAEEMKKRNMIFG

-272 ARELGYDRIARLHV
+272 ARDLGYERVARLHV

-335 KYVSETA
+335 KYVNETA
-342 ADLKNGGYNLGTAG
+342 KDLKNGGYSLGTAG

-363 NKFLRFLVIVGTVA
+363 NRILRFLVIVGTVA

-386 SRRLNSNQRLQL
+386 SRTLNENQKAQL
-398 IMFGVLAILAGV
+398 IIFGVLAVLAGV

-441 DRLRSIRLKARWE
+441 DRFRSLRLKARWE
-454 SIRSTS
+454 SIRSKS

-466 PKVQVRRELSIGQ
+466 PKVQVRGELSIGQ
-479 IIWLAVA
+479 IVWLAVA
-486 SLFIT
+486 SLFLT
-491 SVISMFGAAYLS
+491 SLISMFGAAYLA
-503 GALSDVVYF
+503 GALSDIIYF

-526 MPLVIVAI
+526 MPLIIVSI
-534 AFLQRFNVIDEFQ
+534 AFLQRFNVIDELRKNFT
-547 KSFSAQEQIKE
+547 ATEQLKE
-558 ILEMNVTVKN
+558 ILEMNVTVKD
-568 LIGVFFV
+568 LIAVFIV
-575 IAVLAILV
+575 IAALAILV

-593 VLDIEV
+593 VSDLEV
-599 RLREW
+599 SIREW

-619 LGHPAFILA
+619 LGHPFFVLMV
-628 IAAFLKKFPK
+628 AAFLKKFPK

-673 IDGLIPGAIFGVIAI
+673 IDGLIPGAIFGGI
-688 LIYYFVTKKKVEV
+688 LLLGIYFGNKFYQKK
-701 IPKDEKFPN
+701 FAN
-710 EKI
+710 S